1 MTFPELQGDKYCESS
16 VRVVPA
22 EATKRELVG
31 TSVVKL
37 TEWSAQCSE
46 QLP

>member
-16 VRVVPA
+16 VRVVPT
-22 EATKRELVG
+22 EATKRVLVG

-37 TEWSAQCSE
+37 TEC
-46 QLP
+46 PVF